1 MRFFSY
7 NKLGDFMLK
16 KIVRKKI
23 ILIIAITFSFSL
35 LYLLPEET
43 KFDNQEL
50 SYVDSNQIKKVIYLL
65 DQNNYVARTTVAIKE
80 TEIEEKASEL
90 LEILIK
96 DGKGESK
103 IPSGFSSLI
112 SSETKINSIFY
123 DNNILKV
130 DFSEEL
136 LDCNIQNEE
145 KIIEAI
151 VYTLTSI
158 EGVDKVIIYV
168 EGDILTK
175 LPKTGINLPAT
186 LDKSYGINKEY
197 DITNY
202 KDIDKTT
209 IYYVSKYNDEYY
221 YVPVTKYTNE
231 KKEKIKVIIDEL
243 ASSSLYTSNLMSFLN
258 SNTVLLSSEVSDNA
272 LSLVFNNYILNDTT
286 TNNILEEVIYTISLS
301 VEANYDVDEVIFQVG
316 DNEIY
321 KSVIKTLEN

>member
-1 MRFFSY
+1 
-7 NKLGDFMLK
+7 MLK
-16 KIVRKKI
+16 KIAIKKI
-23 ILIIAITFSFSL
+23 ILILALTFSL
-35 LYLLPEET
+35 TLIYLIPEET
-43 KFDNQEL
+43 TFDNQKL
-50 SYVDSNQIKKVIYLL
+50 SYVDSNQIRNVIYLL
-65 DQNNYVARTTVAIKE
+65 DQNNYVARTTVAITE
-80 TEIEEKASEL
+80 EEIEKKAKEL

-103 IPSGFSSLI
+103 IPSGFSSII
-112 SSETKINSIFY
+112 SSDTKIKSIFY
-123 DNNILKV
+123 DNNVLKV

-158 EGVDKVIIYV
+158 EGVDKIIIYV
-168 EGDILTK
+168 EGDILSK
-175 LPKTGINLPAT
+175 LPKTGINLPST

-197 DITNY
+197 NISDY

-221 YVPVTKYTNE
+221 YVPVTKYTND
-231 KKEKIKVIIDEL
+231 KREKIKIIIDEL
-243 ASSSLYTSNLMSFLN
+243 ASSSAYNSNLMSFLN
-258 SNTVLLSSEVSDNA
+258 SNTVLLSSECSDNA

-301 VEANYDVDEVIFQVG
+301 VDANYDVNEVIFQVG
-316 DNEIY
+316 DSEIY

>member
-1 MRFFSY
+1 
-7 NKLGDFMLK
+7 MLK
-16 KIVRKKI
+16 KIAIKKI
-23 ILIIAITFSFSL
+23 ILIIALTFSL
-35 LYLLPEET
+35 TLIYLIPEET
-43 KFDNQEL
+43 TFDNQKL
-50 SYVDSNQIKKVIYLL
+50 SYVDSNQIRNVIYLS
-65 DQNNYVARTTVAIKE
+65 DQNNYVARTTVVI
-80 TEIEEKASEL
+80 TEEKIEKKAKEL

-103 IPSGFSSLI
+103 IPSGFSSII
-112 SSETKINSIFY
+112 SSDTKIKSIFY
-123 DNNILKV
+123 DENVLKV

-158 EGVDKVIIYV
+158 EGVDKIIIYV
-168 EGDILTK
+168 EGDILSK
-175 LPKTGINLPAT
+175 LPKTGINLPST

-197 DITNY
+197 NISDY

-221 YVPVTKYTNE
+221 YVPVTKYTND
-231 KKEKIKVIIDEL
+231 KREKIKIIIDEL
-243 ASSSLYTSNLMSFLN
+243 ASSSVYNSNLMSFLN
-258 SNTVLLSSEVSDNA
+258 SNTVLLSSECSDNA

-301 VEANYDVDEVIFQVG
+301 M
-316 DNEIY
+316 DNIYNDLESVSFLVNNEEIY
-321 KSVIKTLEN
+321 KVNINDIK

>member
-1 MRFFSY
+1 
-7 NKLGDFMLK
+7 MLK
-16 KIVRKKI
+16 KIAIKKI
-23 ILIIAITFSFSL
+23 ILIIALTFSL
-35 LYLLPEET
+35 TLIYLIPEET
-43 KFDNQEL
+43 TFDNQKL
-50 SYVDSNQIKKVIYLL
+50 SYVDSNQIRNVIYLS
-65 DQNNYVARTTVAIKE
+65 DQNNYVARTTVVI
-80 TEIEEKASEL
+80 TEEKIEKKAKEL

-103 IPSGFSSLI
+103 IPSGFSSII
-112 SSETKINSIFY
+112 SSDTKIKSIFY
-123 DNNILKV
+123 DENVLKV

-158 EGVDKVIIYV
+158 EGVDKIIIYV
-168 EGDILTK
+168 EGDILSK
-175 LPKTGINLPAT
+175 LPKTGINLPST

-197 DITNY
+197 NISDY

-221 YVPVTKYTNE
+221 YVPVTKYTND
-231 KKEKIKVIIDEL
+231 KREKIKIIIDEL
-243 ASSSLYTSNLMSFLN
+243 ASSSVYNSNLMSFLN
-258 SNTVLLSSEVSDNA
+258 SNTVLLSSECSDNA

-301 VEANYDVDEVIFQVG
+301 VDANYDVNEVIFQVG
-316 DNEIY
+316 DSEIY